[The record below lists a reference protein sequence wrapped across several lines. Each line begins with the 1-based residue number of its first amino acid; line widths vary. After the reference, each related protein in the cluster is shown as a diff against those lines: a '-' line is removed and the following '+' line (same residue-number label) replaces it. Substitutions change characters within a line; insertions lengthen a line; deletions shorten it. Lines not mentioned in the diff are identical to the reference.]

1 MRSGRVED
9 LPKLVE
15 LWRREVI
22 EEGRQDIVPDEQRMR
37 RMLARF
43 DWDTK
48 SRVVE
53 DGGSLAGAVL
63 VMSRPSPEGV
73 LANIYAAGRGMTY
86 GEMVSWG
93 VRFSRAAGASI
104 VQVMVAK
111 NRGDG
116 LQEAGLVRVRP
127 WWRMDRR
134 LHDGMPQAASVGGY
148 ELLDARAVPTSVWED
163 LFNRTFADHWRHVPR
178 AGEEVIAGK
187 TRDLCLMAVT
197 AAEHSPAAITLGEV
211 ERYEDDLRPQPV
223 GLVSAV
229 GTLPAHRRRGL
240 AGWLVADVL
249 HRLQAAGARCAS
261 LYVDGLSPMRAYDV
275 YRKLGFEVTFEAE
288 VWEAVFS

>member
-1 MRSGRVED
+1 MRPGHVED
-9 LPKLVE
+9 LPKLIE
-15 LWRREVI
+15 LWRREVL

-43 DWDTK
+43 DWDSK

-63 VMSRPSPEGV
+63 AISRPSPEGV
-73 LANIYAAGRGMTY
+73 LANIYAAGRGATY

-104 VQVMVAK
+104 VQVVVAK
-111 NRGDG
+111 DRGQG
-116 LQEAGLVRVRP
+116 LEEAGLARVRP
-127 WWRMDRR
+127 WWRMDRG
-134 LHDGMPQAASVGGY
+134 LLDGLPEPASVGGY
-148 ELLDARAVPTSVWED
+148 ELIDATAVPTMVWED

-187 TRDLCLMAVT
+187 TRELCLMAVT
-197 AAEHSPAAITLGEV
+197 AAEHSPTAITLGEV
-211 ERYEDDLRPQPV
+211 ERYEDDARPQPV
-223 GLVSAV
+223 GLISSV

-249 HRLQAAGARCAS
+249 HRLQAAGARSAS

-288 VWEAVFS
+288 VWEALFS